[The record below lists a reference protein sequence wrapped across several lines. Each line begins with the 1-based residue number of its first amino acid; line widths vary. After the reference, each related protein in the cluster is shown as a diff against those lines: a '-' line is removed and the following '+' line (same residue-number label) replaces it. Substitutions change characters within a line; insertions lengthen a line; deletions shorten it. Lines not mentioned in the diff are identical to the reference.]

1 MKHHHKQII
10 AALFFIVAT
19 VIAINSIEDD
29 AIVRVN
35 KLKISDTLFKS
46 KYKQFLNDNYLADN
60 MLNRYAL
67 MNSLIDSL
75 LILNHAE
82 EIGLYKNRSVVKDEK
97 DAYDQ
102 LLLNE
107 FFESVITIE
116 KDIDEEEL
124 RKFFIWKNTTFR
136 IRHLF
141 AHNINQMDSIVARL
155 KSGDKWMSIAND
167 IFQDPRLRENG
178 GELGW
183 VNLGDLEPVF
193 ELRAFLLE
201 PNQISEPIKTK
212 SGYSLVQMM
221 DKRKNGFLLEKD
233 FELEKIGLSSLI
245 KHYRRQIYLQKY
257 MERKEKELGIS
268 FNDNSIQSAYYHF
281 FSISE
286 ISETDLNSTLV
297 EFKGGQW
304 TVNDA
309 MYRVEQLSKTQHK
322 QINSLPDLKDAIT
335 GLICRADFVNGAKK
349 LKIHESGTFKNKIAG
364 LKNKIILRSVLDEI
378 YSKVDRE
385 DPHYIQKK
393 KTMYLQF
400 RKKLFEKNKV
410 TVDSL
415 LIKTMIIS

>member
-1 MKHHHKQII
+1 MKNHNKQII
-10 AALFFIVAT
+10 VALLFIVAT

-29 AIVRVN
+29 VIARVN
-35 KLKISDTLFKS
+35 KLKISDAQFEL

-82 EIGLYKNRSVVKDEK
+82 EIGLYQNPSLIKDAK

-107 FFESVITIE
+107 FFESVITIK

-124 RKFFIWKNTTFR
+124 RKFFVWKNTTFR

-141 AHNINQMDSIVARL
+141 AHDINQMDSIIARL
-155 KSGDKWMSIAND
+155 KSGEKWMSIAND

-183 VNLGDLEPVF
+183 VKLGDLEPIF
-193 ELRAFLLE
+193 EMKAFLLE
-201 PNQISEPIKTK
+201 PNQISEPVKTK
-212 SGYSLVQMM
+212 SGYSLIQMV
-221 DKRKNGFLLEKD
+221 DKRENGFLLEKD
-233 FELEKIGLSSLI
+233 FELEKISLSSLI
-245 KHYRRQIYLQKY
+245 KDYRRQLYLQKY
-257 MERKEKELGIS
+257 MEKKEKELGIS
-268 FNDNSIQSAYYHF
+268 FDDNSIQSAYHYF

-286 ISETDLNSTLV
+286 ISEADLNSILV

-322 QINSLPDLKDAIT
+322 EINSLSDLKDAIK

-349 LKIHESGTFKNKIAG
+349 LKIHKSGTFKNKIAG
-364 LKNKIILRSVLDEI
+364 LKSKIILRSILDEV

-393 KTMYLQF
+393 KTVYLQF
-400 RKKLFEKNKV
+400 RKKLFEKNEV
-410 TVDSL
+410 AVDSL